1 MFSHKPLEK
10 RAKDASSRQQLSGG
24 GKMRGE
30 GMKFNQHKSLVNFNL
45 NQCQTNIM

>member
-30 GMKFNQHKSLVNFNL
+30 GMNQHKSLVNFNL